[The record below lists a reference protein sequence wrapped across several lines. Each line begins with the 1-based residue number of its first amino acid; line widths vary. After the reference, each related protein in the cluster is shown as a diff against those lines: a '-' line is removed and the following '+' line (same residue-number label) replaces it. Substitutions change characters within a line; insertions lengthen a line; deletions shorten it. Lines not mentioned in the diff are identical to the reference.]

1 MTFVQQLKVKGL
13 NPKNEILSGLT
24 VALALVPEAIAFSI
38 IANVSPLVGLYT
50 AFIIG
55 LITSILGGRP
65 GMISGATGA
74 ISVVVVG
81 LVIVHGVEYLFAA
94 VVLMGLIQ
102 ALIGVMKWGKLI
114 RLVPRPVMFGFLN
127 GLAIVILM
135 SQFVHFKTPGEGGI
149 ERWMSGSQ
157 LYLMIGLALVTMA
170 IIHFLPKITK
180 AVPSSLAAILVI
192 STVVIMGGLDTKSV
206 GDIASIGGGLP
217 EFHLPIVPLNWKTL
231 TIIFPFSLVMA
242 IVGLLESLLT
252 LSVVDEMTDSRG
264 SGNKECVA
272 QGVANIATGFFG
284 GMGGCAMIGQSI
296 INVSSGGRFR
306 LSGIVAA
313 VSLLMFILYGSPLIE
328 QIPMAALVGVMFM
341 VAIGT
346 FEWASLR
353 IFKKVPLVDVLVMV
367 IVAVVTVVYHNLALA
382 VLVGVVISALTF
394 AWENAKRIR
403 ARKRIEENGFK
414 HYEIF
419 GPLFFASTTAFVE
432 KFDVQNDPEHVV
444 IDFKE
449 SRIMDHSA
457 IEAVNKIT
465 ERYAKVG
472 KKAHLRHLSDDCR
485 RLLDNADA
493 IIEVNHFEDPTYKV
507 AVDRLR

>member
-1 MTFVQQLKVKGL
+1 MTFIQQLKAKGFS
-13 NPKNEILSGLT
+13 PKNEILSGLT

-55 LITSILGGRP
+55 LVTSVLGGRP

-81 LVIVHGVEYLFAA
+81 LVVVHGVEYLLAA
-94 VVLMGLIQ
+94 VILMGFIQ
-102 ALIGVMKWGKLI
+102 ALIGVLKLGKLI

-127 GLAIVILM
+127 GLAIMILM
-135 SQFVHFKTPGEGGI
+135 SQFVHFKTIGEGGMA
-149 ERWMSGSQ
+149 EWMSGRQ
-157 LYLMIGLALVTMA
+157 LYLMIGLAAATMA
-170 IIHFLPKITK
+170 IIYFLPKITK

-192 STVVIMGGLDTKSV
+192 SAVVIVGGLDTKTV

-217 EFHLPIVPLNWKTL
+217 EFHLPVVPLNWETL

-252 LSVVDEMTDSRG
+252 LSVVDEMTDTRG

-272 QGVANIATGFFG
+272 QGVANITTGFFG

-306 LSGIVAA
+306 LSGIVAS
-313 VSLLMFILYGSPLIE
+313 VSLLMFILYGSSLIE
-328 QIPMAALVGVMFM
+328 QIPMAALVGLMFT
-341 VAIGT
+341 VAAGT

-353 IFKKVPLVDVLVMV
+353 IFRKVPLVDVLVMV
-367 IVAVVTVVYHNLALA
+367 IVALVTVMYHNLALA

-403 ARKRIEENGFK
+403 ARKHIDGNGYK

-419 GPLFFASTTAFVE
+419 GPLFFASTTGFAE
-432 KFDVQNDPEHVV
+432 KFDVHNDPEHVV

-465 ERYAKVG
+465 ERYAKAG
-472 KKAHLRHLSDDCR
+472 KKAHLRHLSEDSR
-485 RLLDNADA
+485 SLLDKADA
-493 IIEVNHFEDPTYKV
+493 IIEVNHFEDPVYKV
-507 AVDRLR
+507 AVDKA